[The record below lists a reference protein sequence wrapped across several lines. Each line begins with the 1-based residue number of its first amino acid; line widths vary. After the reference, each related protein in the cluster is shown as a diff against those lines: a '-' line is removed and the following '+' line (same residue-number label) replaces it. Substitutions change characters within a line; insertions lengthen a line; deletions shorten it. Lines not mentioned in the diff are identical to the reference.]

1 MSPQSM
7 RESSFSSWNERM
19 DAVEEEIAAKE
30 SPMEAGSLRSSSR
43 RDRTSK

>member
-7 RESSFSSWNERM
+7 REALFSSWSECM
-19 DAVEEEIAAKE
+19 DAEEETAAKE
-30 SPMEAGSLRSSSR
+30 SPVEAGSLRSSSR

>member
-7 RESSFSSWNERM
+7 REAPFRSWSEWM
-19 DAVEEEIAAKE
+19 DAVDEETAEKE
-30 SPMEAGSLRSSSR
+30 SPVEAGSLRSSSR

>member
-7 RESSFSSWNERM
+7 REGPFSSWIEWM
-19 DAVEEEIAAKE
+19 DAVEEETVAKE
-30 SPMEAGSLRSSSR
+30 SPVEAGSMRSSSR